1 MISEVRLSERR
12 KEKRDGF
19 EGCGS
24 GIVEG
29 GFERSVSPATW
40 ERRIRDVGGEMGFAG
55 MKKSFALVDRVHTE
69 LKVGGGEVEWIGYGG
84 TACRSVG
91 DLGPTSVCWVELR
104 LSLIGAWGGA
114 EGRWVSDPCAL
125 SLSLSVFVSPGNHL
139 KVK

>member
-12 KEKRDGF
+12 EEKRDGF

-29 GFERSVSPATW
+29 GFERSVSPAMW

-84 TACRSVG
+84 TARRSVG

>member
-1 MISEVRLSERR
+1 MISKVRLSERR
-12 KEKRDGF
+12 EEKRDGF

-29 GFERSVSPATW
+29 GFERSVSPAMW

-84 TACRSVG
+84 TARRSVG

-125 SLSLSVFVSPGNHL
+125 SLSLSLFVSPGNHL